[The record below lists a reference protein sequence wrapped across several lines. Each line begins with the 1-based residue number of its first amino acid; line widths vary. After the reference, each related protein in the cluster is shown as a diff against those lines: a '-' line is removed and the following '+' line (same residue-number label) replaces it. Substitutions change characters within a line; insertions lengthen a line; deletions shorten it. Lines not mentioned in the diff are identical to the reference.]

1 MKIYSTVD
9 SLKKDLPKLKD
20 ITINVWEDFDKTTKI
35 LNTWEYKSLKVQL
48 KRQNIKIIIVKKGDI
63 YGNW

>member
-63 YGNW
+63 YGN

>member
-1 MKIYSTVD
+1 MRIYSTYEQ
-9 SLKKDLPKLKD
+9 LKKDLPKLKD

-48 KRQNIKIIIVKKGDI
+48 KRQNIKIKVIRKEDI
-63 YGNW
+63 YGN